1 MRVSRYNITLIESG
15 RVINNARGS
24 DSAMQDAN
32 DERGLREG
40 AKPALLDS
48 VPSPPRGRLP
58 HAARPA
64 SCPGHRARSLGHYT
78 TKPLLIPSSP
88 LRRGPY
94 TIYRHIV
101 LQRPSPNA
109 MPPNNLPTPTPRRS
123 RPSRSSRRPSNPDT
137 HADWVLYPA
146 GSPREGVQPGS
157 MSSYANTIT
166 NARPPDMPLVR

>member
-1 MRVSRYNITLIESG
+1 MPWPTGRALWAESEPG
-15 RVINNARGS
+15 MSGAQQAHGETN
-24 DSAMQDAN
+24 
-32 DERGLREG
+32 ERRELNT
-40 AKPALLDS
+40 PLDS

-157 MSSYANTIT
+157 MFSYANTIT

>member
-1 MRVSRYNITLIESG
+1 MGVVGEGLAGWLRLRPDRLYSSTWRLNRVVFLDITLTRIWT
-15 RVINNARGS
+15 
-24 DSAMQDAN
+24 
-32 DERGLREG
+32 
-40 AKPALLDS
+40 ALLDS
-48 VPSPPRGRLP
+48 VPPPPRGRLP